1 MVLRALFWIAVV
13 AVLMP
18 REPDLGFGR
27 PDIGSASSD
36 SMLSTVSS
44 ALKAPKACDGTEAA
58 CMAALGLLDRLRGAA
73 VESLAQ
79 VKADIEEAQRERAA
93 RGEAP

>member
-1 MVLRALFWIAVV
+1 MILRALFWITVV

-27 PDIGSASSD
+27 PGIGSASSE
-36 SMLSTVSS
+36 SMLSTVSTAS
-44 ALKAPKACDGTEAA
+44 KEIKACDGAQAT
-58 CMAALGLLDRLRGAA
+58 CVAALGLLGRLRGAA
-73 VESLAQ
+73 VESLAH

-93 RGEAP
+93 RGVAP

>member
-1 MVLRALFWIAVV
+1 MILRALFWIAVV

-27 PDIGSASSD
+27 PGIGSASPD

-44 ALKAPKACDGTEAA
+44 ALKAPKACDGAQGA
-58 CMAALGLLDRLRGAA
+58 CAAALGLLDRLRGAA

-79 VKADIEEAQRERAA
+79 VKEDIEEAQRERAA
-93 RGEAP
+93 RGVAP

>member
-1 MVLRALFWIAVV
+1 MILRALFWITVV

-27 PDIGSASSD
+27 PVIGSASSE
-36 SMLSTVSS
+36 SMLSTASS
-44 ALKAPKACDGTEAA
+44 ALKAPKACDGTEAT
-58 CMAALGLLDRLRGAA
+58 CMAALGLLDRLHGAA
-73 VESLAQ
+73 VERLAQ
-79 VKADIEEAQRERAA
+79 VKADIEQAQRERTA